1 MRNRTASH
9 FLFSS
14 NLSGVSDDDL
24 WLPPVAR
31 NRSRDTDFLAAVGFL
46 WWRRKLASV
55 LSPYER
61 CEYLV
66 RIWTIQVQES
76 RTASAPSRERGTC
89 DLPAH
94 YRWLANVL

>member
-24 WLPPVAR
+24 WLPPIAR

-46 WWRRKLASV
+46 WRRRKLASV

-66 RIWTIQVQES
+66 GYGRS
-76 RTASAPSRERGTC
+76 RFRKVGRPRLRA
-89 DLPAH
+89 
-94 YRWLANVL
+94 ANVALATCPHTVAGLPM